1 MKKILS
7 LILTIFLLIC
17 VSLGMFGCVSE
28 TTSETTSPPEVC
40 LSHKGNLIC
49 EDCGLNYYEE
59 LKKIILKNGRPGVN
73 AGVTIYDGKA
83 ADEYTTT
90 FISYDMG
97 TAEIEIVSIFS
108 APLVNDWITII
119 SIPHPSDSDA
129 IKNGKYPWLSGIDG
143 SENGSMARGVVNA
156 NTFSQYTDS
165 LTETVARGWPG
176 GVPRSSFAGFVRDG
190 IKCALLPLLQLGE
203 NGLTMTN
210 LGFLNF

>member
-17 VSLGMFGCVSE
+17 VSLGMFGCASE
-28 TTSETTSPPEVC
+28 TTSETTSLPEVC

-59 LKKIILKNGRPGVN
+59 LKKIILKNGRPGGN
-73 AGVTIYDGKA
+73 AGVTVYDGEA
-83 ADEYTTT
+83 ANKFTTT
-90 FISYDMG
+90 FVSYDMG
-97 TAEIEIVSIFS
+97 TAEIQIVSIFD
-108 APLVNDWITII
+108 NDWVTII

-143 SENGSMARGVVNA
+143 SVNGAMARGVVNA

-165 LTETVARGWPG
+165 LTETVASGWVG
-176 GVPRSSFAGFVRDG
+176 GVPRSSFASLVRDG
-190 IKCALLPLLQLGE
+190 IKYALLPLLQLGE